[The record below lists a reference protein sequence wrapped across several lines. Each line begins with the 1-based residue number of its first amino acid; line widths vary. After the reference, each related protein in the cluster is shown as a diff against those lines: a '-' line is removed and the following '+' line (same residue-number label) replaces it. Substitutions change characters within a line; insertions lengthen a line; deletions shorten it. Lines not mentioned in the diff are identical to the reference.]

1 MVELGG
7 GRKNKGF
14 LLFDA
19 SMWNAILLL
28 HPDLQELENKTVLT
42 ADLKN

>member
-1 MVELGG
+1 MAELGG

-28 HPDLQELENKTVLT
+28 HPDLQELENKIIVTG
-42 ADLKN
+42 DLKN